1 VEEHIERTIQA
12 MNKIMLI
19 GNLGRD
25 PEMSYTTAGKAVT
38 RFSLAVNRNTKTATG
53 ERQEETEW
61 FNITFF
67 DRLAEVSNQY
77 LKKGNKVYVEGRLTT
92 RKYTDKSGIE
102 RTAVDV
108 IGSDMEML
116 TPKGQSPSG
125 PSSGGYLGGD
135 DSLGDL
141 DDHPF

>member
-1 VEEHIERTIQA
+1 

-19 GNLGRD
+19 GNLGKD
-25 PEMSYTTAGKAVT
+25 PEMSYTTSGKAIT
-38 RFSLAVNRNTKTATG
+38 HFSLAVNRVSKSPTG

-61 FNITFF
+61 FNIKFF

-77 LKKGNKVYVEGRLTT
+77 LKKGNKVYVEGRLTV
-92 RKYTDKSGIE
+92 RKYTDKNGIE
-102 RTAVDV
+102 RTMVEV

-116 TPKGQSPSG
+116 TPKGQSG
-125 PSSGGYLGGD
+125 TSSSSYLRDTD
-135 DSLGDL
+135 DGLGDL

>member
-1 VEEHIERTIQA
+1 

-25 PEMSYTTAGKAVT
+25 PEMTYTPAGIPVT
-38 RFSLAVNRNTKTATG
+38 KFSLAVNRVSRNPGG

-61 FNITFF
+61 FNITAW
-67 DRLAEVSNQY
+67 RQLAETCSQY
-77 LKKGNKVYVEGRLTT
+77 LKKGQKVYIEGRLQT
-92 RKYTDKSGIE
+92 RRYNDRNGVE

-108 IGSDMEML
+108 IANDMEML
-116 TPKGQSPSG
+116 TPKNQQ
-125 PSSGGYLGGD
+125 PSSEGYLNNEPD
-135 DSLGDL
+135 DNLIDL

>member
-25 PEMSYTTAGKAVT
+25 PEMSYTTTGKAVT
-38 RFSLAVNRNTKTATG
+38 RFSLAVRRIVSKSSTG
-53 ERQEETEW
+53 ERQDETDW

-67 DRLAEVSNQY
+67 DRLAETSNQY
-77 LKKGNKVYVEGRLTT
+77 LKKGHKVYIEGRLQV
-92 RKYTDKSGIE
+92 RKYTDKTGVE

-108 IGSDMEML
+108 VGFDMEML
-116 TPKGQSPSG
+116 TPKGQSGSG
-125 PSSGGYLGGD
+125 SGSYLNEAD